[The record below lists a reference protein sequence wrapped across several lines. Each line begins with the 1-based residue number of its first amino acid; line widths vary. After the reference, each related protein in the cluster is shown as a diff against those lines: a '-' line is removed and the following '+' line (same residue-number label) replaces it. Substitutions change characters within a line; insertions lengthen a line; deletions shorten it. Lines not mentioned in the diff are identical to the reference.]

1 MQDRR
6 RREVHT
12 DRFTLLLLLGQLWQ
26 HVEHLTYK
34 PVVTLGLMAFQILA
48 HMEPAAIPFLNH
60 SLSSICLDPAA
71 VSYSLAIADYG
82 HALLRLWGSAFVHV
96 SDYHLYYNM
105 ASLLYKGGS
114 LETSLGSGPFGCL
127 CIMMLVLAHGLL
139 LFTWG
144 LATSL
149 GLGSTFGH
157 HCFTGFSAV
166 LFAFKYIVYGNQD
179 GQVHVYF
186 FSVAAKYATWVELI
200 IMYAIA
206 PTNSIVCH
214 VCGIAAG
221 AVVVHFPHLV
231 PYQLAW
237 VYLQHYGKHTVFFRL
252 QACTNYNRINEINHT
267 TILSRRLR
275 VSSGSHGWWGTRRR
289 LCWPFRRR
297 DTPSSSSLCVP
308 RRCHG
313 NASCPPSSCSAAGKI
328 HCQTRYSIP
337 PIWFGGRTLVGA

>member
-26 HVEHLTYK
+26 HIEQLPYK
-34 PVVTLGLMAFQILA
+34 PVVTLGLMAFQIVA

-60 SLSSICLDPAA
+60 NLSSICLDPAA

-96 SDYHLYYNM
+96 NDYHLYYNM

-114 LETSLGSGPFGCL
+114 LETALGSGPFGCL
-127 CIMMLVLAHGLL
+127 CIMMLVLAHGFMLL
-139 LFTWG
+139 TWG

-166 LFAFKYIVYGNQD
+166 LFAFKYIVYDNHE
-179 GQVHVYF
+179 GQVRVYF

-231 PYQLAW
+231 PYELAW
-237 VYLQHYGKHTVFFRL
+237 VYLQHYGKRNDDFFTFVRAKYESVVIFNMVYFFVL
-252 QACTNYNRINEINHT
+252 LRIS
-267 TILSRRLR
+267 SRSHVWWSPRKLR
-275 VSSGSHGWWGTRRR
+275 WSFW
-289 LCWPFRRR
+289 RR
-297 DTPSSSSLCVP
+297 DTASSSPLRIS
-308 RRCHG
+308 RRCHR
-313 NASCPPSSCSAAGKI
+313 NASTPFSSHSATGK
-328 HCQTRYSIP
+328 RN
-337 PIWFGGRTLVGA
+337 